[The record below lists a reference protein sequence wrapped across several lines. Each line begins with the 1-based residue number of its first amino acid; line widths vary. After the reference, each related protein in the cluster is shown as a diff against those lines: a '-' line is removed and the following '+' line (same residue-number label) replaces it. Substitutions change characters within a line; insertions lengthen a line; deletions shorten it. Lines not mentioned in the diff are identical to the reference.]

1 MISRYDGFKKKH
13 KKELNYSHL
22 EEHYLPYI
30 KENNRIKVVHNNFV
44 KSKINRSHSSPCT
57 NILFINNNTPV
68 NFVNSNNK
76 NKKNKNEN
84 KIMDNILNENN
95 SNESSARSNTTT
107 TTTTTINTQSPS
119 TPYYLSSRPLTTSNT
134 NNNENYQLITF
145 KDLVNY
151 GVNAE
156 KYIFIYYYY
165 YNINRL
171 KSKRCSDIRIGS
183 DSIFYKL
190 PPPCNNP
197 EGLIFPIEMI
207 LKYYMLRDDKG
218 GLWLNKNYEVG
229 KAIDFIDNEY
239 WLFDENILT
248 EIVYKIII

>member
-1 MISRYDGFKKKH
+1 M
-13 KKELNYSHL
+13 NYSHL

-44 KSKINRSHSSPCT
+44 KSKINRSHSSPST

-68 NFVNSNNK
+68 NFTNSNNK
-76 NKKNKNEN
+76 SKKNKNEN

-119 TPYYLSSRPLTTSNT
+119 TPYYISSRPLTTSNN

-156 KYIFIYYYY
+156 KYIFI
-165 YNINRL
+165 L
-171 KSKRCSDIRIGS
+171 
-183 DSIFYKL
+183 L
-190 PPPCNNP
+190 
-197 EGLIFPIEMI
+197 L
-207 LKYYMLRDDKG
+207 L
-218 GLWLNKNYEVG
+218 
-229 KAIDFIDNEY
+229 
-239 WLFDENILT
+239 
-248 EIVYKIII
+248 

>member
-44 KSKINRSHSSPCT
+44 KSKIIRSNSSPST

-68 NFVNSNNK
+68 NFVNFNNK

-107 TTTTTINTQSPS
+107 TTTTTTINTQSPS
-119 TPYYLSSRPLTTSNT
+119 TPYYISSRPLTTSNT

-156 KYIFIYYYY
+156 KYIFIYYY
-165 YNINRL
+165 N
-171 KSKRCSDIRIGS
+171 
-183 DSIFYKL
+183 
-190 PPPCNNP
+190 
-197 EGLIFPIEMI
+197 
-207 LKYYMLRDDKG
+207 
-218 GLWLNKNYEVG
+218 
-229 KAIDFIDNEY
+229 
-239 WLFDENILT
+239 
-248 EIVYKIII
+248 IIILID

>member
-1 MISRYDGFKKKH
+1 MISRYNGFKKKH

-44 KSKINRSHSSPCT
+44 KSKIIRSYSSPST

-107 TTTTTINTQSPS
+107 TTTINTQSPS
-119 TPYYLSSRPLTTSNT
+119 TPYYLSSRPLTTSNNN

-156 KYIFIYYYY
+156 KYIF
-165 YNINRL
+165 NL
-171 KSKRCSDIRIGS
+171 
-183 DSIFYKL
+183 L
-190 PPPCNNP
+190 
-197 EGLIFPIEMI
+197 L
-207 LKYYMLRDDKG
+207 L
-218 GLWLNKNYEVG
+218 
-229 KAIDFIDNEY
+229 
-239 WLFDENILT
+239 
-248 EIVYKIII
+248 